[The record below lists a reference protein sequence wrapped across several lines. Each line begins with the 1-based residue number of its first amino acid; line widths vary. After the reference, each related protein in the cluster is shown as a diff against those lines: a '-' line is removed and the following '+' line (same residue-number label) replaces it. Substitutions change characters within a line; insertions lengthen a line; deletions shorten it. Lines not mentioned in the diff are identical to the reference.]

1 MSQSMTIDPAKQGF
15 MDTVALNGSES
26 ASKALTKW
34 FGRNVQVTAGGF
46 DVVPLEKLSSRMC
59 EPEDIIIAVHTL
71 IRGALDG
78 HVLLALPEDVAFGI
92 ADCLMQQ
99 PEGTTKSLGEIER
112 SAIQE
117 TGNLVSSAFI
127 NSLANSLGVRAMPTA
142 PTVLHD
148 MAGAIIQ
155 PLVIEQAATSN
166 HALMISATFKIDD
179 TKLDWWLFVL
189 PDPKTLKVMEAL
201 LT

>member
-15 MDTVALNGSES
+15 MDTVAINGSES

-46 DVVPLEKLSSRMC
+46 DVIPLEKLSSMVC
-59 EPEDIIIAVHTL
+59 EPEDVIVAVHTHMS
-71 IRGALDG
+71 GALDG
-78 HVLLALPEDVAFGI
+78 HVLLALPEDVAYGI
-92 ADCLMQQ
+92 VDCLMQR
-99 PEGTTKSLGEIER
+99 PEGTTQSLGDIER

-127 NSLANSLGVRAMPTA
+127 NSLANSLGIRAMPTA

-166 HALMISATFKIDD
+166 DALMISASFKIDD

>member
-1 MSQSMTIDPAKQGF
+1 MTSDPAKQGF

-26 ASKALTKW
+26 ASQALTKW

-46 DVVPLEKLSSRMC
+46 DVIPLEKLSSKLC
-59 EPEDIIIAVHTL
+59 EPEDVIVAVHTHMS
-71 IRGALDG
+71 GALDG
-78 HVLLALPEDVAFGI
+78 HVLLALPEHVASG
-92 ADCLMQQ
+92 
-99 PEGTTKSLGEIER
+99 
-112 SAIQE
+112 IQE
-117 TGNLVSSAFI
+117 LGNLVSSAFI

-166 HALMISATFKIDD
+166 DALMISASFKIDD

-189 PDPKTLKVMEAL
+189 PDPKTIKVMEAL